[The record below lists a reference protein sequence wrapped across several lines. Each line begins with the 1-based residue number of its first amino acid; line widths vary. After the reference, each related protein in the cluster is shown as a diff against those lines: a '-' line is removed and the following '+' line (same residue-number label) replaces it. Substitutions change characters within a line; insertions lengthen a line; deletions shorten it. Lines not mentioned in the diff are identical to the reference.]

1 MLSIKKIASLFIA
14 SALLV
19 TMMFSDTVTPL
30 MITSYAEEETQPQTV
45 PYIKYT
51 ITEAELEAAGVAWQG
66 STNAQVFVEM
76 TKGGPDSKVN
86 ASISLGPDE
95 NGAPIGKTSSKYLGG
110 SNVNSGNAIQDNL
123 IGAAGT
129 GIYVFPTVYLNKTL
143 KEDGD
148 WDESYESEITIT
160 VRIDTA
166 DTDCELLGIKF
177 SNGAVY
183 AVSEGFDPDKVVT
196 ESTTFDKVEADA
208 RGLLKLTIDY
218 CDGMTSDKYQSESWD
233 ALIAELS
240 KAKAV
245 YEKENEADSVYKDA
259 RAALIKV
266 KANMLFKDTGTAE
279 TPLPFRDL
287 TTEEIVFEMGVG
299 TNLGNTMDG
308 HSGFVPNETSWQSVV
323 TTKEYI
329 KALHDAGYNT
339 LRIPVTWGR
348 MISSADEGYI
358 LNEKW
363 LNRVQEIVDYC
374 ISLDMYAIINVHH
387 DGAEQ
392 SGWLRVA
399 AEDIDPVYEKFEFV
413 WRNIAERF
421 KDYDEHL
428 IFESMNEITCME
440 GDAKNSQAAVDYDT
454 PIIVNF
460 NQLFVNVVRST
471 GSNNE
476 KRWLA
481 AVAHYANS
489 GNHKEFVLP
498 TDSYNESPRI
508 MFAAHIYK
516 ANTNKTWTYEEVYQV
531 VNGLKM
537 MANKFDVPMY
547 LGEYGTRTY
556 ELEGTA
562 SGYNDVARAYFSE
575 VVHRACQTAG
585 VVPVV
590 WDQGYG
596 SKGKYET
603 GLFSY
608 WDRVDCVPLFKT
620 IVDAMMRGTYLPNSE
635 LNDSYD
641 YTDVVED
648 PEIIPITG
656 MTLNAESA
664 EIELGDN
671 YVITAETTPANSN
684 DVVLW
689 STDDESVATVTRG
702 IVRGRGIGITT
713 IRAYTQNGEVKKE
726 FKITV
731 KPKTSDTPV
740 TEILGTDSV
749 YITTGT
755 SKLLDVYTEAEGI
768 DGYLTYKSS
777 DSTIASVSPTGR
789 VIGASNGTA
798 FITVTAASGVT
809 KTVKVIVS
817 DTNSRNEMNVAL
829 HVLYNDSSKNYYG
842 CETGETVKISKDGQY
857 TVTFNLDEDLS
868 AEGKSAGITEIN
880 KLTAIYIKDIDVT
893 SGKNEKSYISDA
905 DIRYDS
911 VKLNGIELDILNS
924 GFASG
929 MTNTTFDT
937 GGPINAWHS
946 SPLVSGY
953 KSSDH
958 VATFTDIKDV
968 KTVEVT
974 FTVKDMQ
981 FILVRTDKNNEAS
994 GLAYESGDTIDIDA
1008 VGDIR
1013 EIKVKVEPADANAT
1027 VTFVP
1032 SDAGVLFVDSK
1043 AVTLDENGY
1052 AVINVTA
1059 LKVGTTTL
1067 TAYTESGITA
1077 VCTVNI
1083 INEEPSLNIGV
1094 IIAVI
1099 AAVLVVAAGVVAAI
1113 IAGKKKSK

>member
-1 MLSIKKIASLFIA
+1 MSSIKKIASGFIA
-14 SALLV
+14 SAVLV
-19 TMMFSDTVTPL
+19 SSMFSDTTF
-30 MITSYAEEETQPQTV
+30 MFRSFAEDNTSESV
-45 PYIKYT
+45 PFVKYT
-51 ITEAELEAAGVAWQG
+51 ITETELTEAGVDWKGAA
-66 STNAQVFVEM
+66 NAQIYVKM
-76 TKGGPDSKVN
+76 TKGGPDSKIN

-95 NGAPIGKTSSKYLGG
+95 EGEPIGKVSSKYLSG
-110 SNVNSGNAIQDNL
+110 SNVKSGNAIQDNL

-129 GIYVFPTVYLNKTL
+129 GIYVFPTVYLNKKL
-143 KEDGD
+143 KDGGE
-148 WDESYESEITIT
+148 WNESYESEITIT

-166 DTDCELLGIKF
+166 ETDCELLGIKF

-183 AVSEGFDPDKVVT
+183 TVSDGFDPDKVVT
-196 ESTTFDKVEADA
+196 ESTAFDKVALDA

-218 CDGMTSDKYQSESWD
+218 CDTMSSDKYQSESWD
-233 ALIAELS
+233 SLMSELS

-245 YEKENEADSVYKDA
+245 YEKENEESAVYSDA
-259 RAALIKV
+259 RASLLKV
-266 KANMLFKDTGTAE
+266 KANMLFKLTDTAKK
-279 TPLPFRDL
+279 PLPFRDL

-308 HSGFVPNETSWQSVV
+308 HSGFVPNETSWQSVK

-348 MISSADEGYI
+348 MINSVDKGYV

-363 LNRVQEIVDYC
+363 LNRVEEIVDYC
-374 ISLDMYAIINVHH
+374 ISFDMYAIINVHH

-392 SGWLRVA
+392 SGWLRVGA
-399 AEDIDPVYEKFEFV
+399 DDIDPVYEKFEYV
-413 WRNIAERF
+413 WRQIAERF

-498 TDSYNESPRI
+498 TDSYNDSPQI

-516 ANTNKTWTYEEVYQV
+516 ANTNRTWTYEEVYQV

-556 ELEGTA
+556 ELDGTE

-596 SKGKYET
+596 SGGKYET

-608 WDRVDCVPLFKT
+608 WDRADCVPLFKT

-635 LNDSYD
+635 KNNSYD
-641 YTDVVED
+641 YTDVVEN

-656 MTLNAESA
+656 MTLSAESA

-671 YVITAETTPANSN
+671 YVITAETTPTDSN
-684 DVVLW
+684 DVILW
-689 STDDESVATVTRG
+689 SSDDESVATVTRG
-702 IVRGRGIGITT
+702 IVRGRGIGTT
-713 IRAYTQNGEVKKE
+713 IIRAYTQNGDVKKE
-726 FKITV
+726 FKIVV
-731 KPKTSDTPV
+731 KPKTSDNPV
-740 TEILGTDSV
+740 TEIFGSDSMFV
-749 YITTGT
+749 TTGE
-755 SKLLDVYTEAEGI
+755 SQLLDAYVSVTGM

-777 DSTIASVSPTGR
+777 DISIASVSPTGR
-789 VIGASNGTA
+789 VIGSSNGTA
-798 FITVTAASGVT
+798 FITVTAASGIT

-817 DTNSRNEMNVAL
+817 DVSSRNSMNVAL

-842 CETGETVKISKDGQY
+842 CETGEIIKISKDGQY
-857 TVTFNLDEDLS
+857 TVTFDLDKDLS
-868 AEGKSAGITEIN
+868 DDGKNAGITEID
-880 KLTAIYIKDIDVT
+880 KLTAIYIKDMDVT
-893 SGKNEKSYISDA
+893 SGKAEKSYIVGA
-905 DIRYDS
+905 NIRYDS
-911 VKLNGIELDILNS
+911 VKINGVELDILAS

-929 MTNTTFDT
+929 MTNTVFDT
-937 GGPINAWHS
+937 GGPINAWHTA
-946 SPLVSGY
+946 PLVGGY

-958 VATFTDIKDV
+958 VATFTDIKNA
-968 KTVEVT
+968 KTVEIT
-974 FTVKDMQ
+974 FTISDIQ
-981 FILVRTDKNNEAS
+981 FELVRTDRENEATV
-994 GLAYESGDTIDIDA
+994 LKYECGESIDIDA
-1008 VGDIR
+1008 IGDVR

-1032 SDAGVLFVDSK
+1032 ADAGVLSVSGE
-1043 AVTLDENGY
+1043 AVKPDENGY
-1052 AVINVTA
+1052 AVIKVTA
-1059 LKVGTTTL
+1059 LEVGSTTL

-1077 VCTVNI
+1077 SCTINV
-1083 INEEPSLNIGV
+1083 INETPSFN
-1094 IIAVI
+1094 IAVI
-1099 AAVLVVAAGVVAAI
+1099 IVPLAAVLAVIGLVLSIAAYRKS
-1113 IAGKKKSK
+1113 KKK